1 MMVTVREDREVD
13 VCVQVRGATIATPL
27 VKWAG
32 GKRRM
37 LPLLVPF
44 VPETFGTYHE
54 PFVGGGAMFYGLRP
68 ERAVLGD
75 TNPELINTYTVVR
88 DDVDGLVLELRKH
101 HHDETHF
108 YEVRALDPSKLEP
121 VQRAARFIFLNKTC
135 FNGLYRV
142 NRAGR
147 FNVPF
152 GKYAAPLICDEPNL
166 RACST
171 ALKEVALHREP
182 FERVLDRAVAADF
195 VYFDPPYL
203 PTSAT
208 SSFTGYTQD
217 GFGLAD
223 HRRLRDVAAA
233 LKVRG
238 VHVVISN
245 SAAPAIRELYAAGFD
260 VIDVQ
265 AARSINSNGDGRGA
279 VTELVIR

>member
-1 MMVTVREDREVD
+1 MTEF
-13 VCVQVRGATIATPL
+13 
-27 VKWAG
+27 
-32 GKRRM
+32 RR
-37 LPLLVPF
+37 
-44 VPETFGTYHE
+44 
-54 PFVGGGAMFYGLRP
+54 
-68 ERAVLGD
+68 VLSD
-75 TNPELINTYTVVR
+75 L
-88 DDVDGLVLELRKH
+88 
-101 HHDETHF
+101 
-108 YEVRALDPSKLEP
+108 
-121 VQRAARFIFLNKTC
+121 
-135 FNGLYRV
+135 
-142 NRAGR
+142 
-147 FNVPF
+147 
-152 GKYAAPLICDEPNL
+152 PNL

-203 PTSAT
+203 PISAT

>member
-1 MMVTVREDREVD
+1 MMMTVRDDREVA
-13 VCVQVRGATIATPL
+13 VCVQVPVATRAAPW

-37 LPLLVPF
+37 VPVLAPF
-44 VPETFGTYHE
+44 VPKTFGTYYE

-75 TNPELINTYTVVR
+75 TNPELINAYTVVR
-88 DDVDGLVLELRKH
+88 DDVDELVAELRTH
-101 HHDETHF
+101 HHDEAHF
-108 YEVRALDPSKLEP
+108 YEVRALDPTKLGP
-121 VQRAARFIFLNKTC
+121 VERAARFIFLNKTC

-152 GKYAAPLICDEPNL
+152 GKYTAPLICDEPNL
-166 RACST
+166 HACST
-171 ALKEVALHREP
+171 MLKEVAIHRQP

-203 PTSAT
+203 PLSAT

-223 HRRLRDVAAA
+223 HRRLRDVAAM
-233 LKVRG
+233 LKARG

-245 SAAPAIRELYAAGFD
+245 SAAPAIRELSAVGFE
-260 VIDVQ
+260 VSDVQ
-265 AARSINSNGDGRGA
+265 GARSINSKGDGRGKVA
-279 VTELVIR
+279 ELIIR

>member
-1 MMVTVREDREVD
+1 MMMTVQEDREVD
-13 VCVQVRGATIATPL
+13 VCVQVPVATIATPW

-37 LPLLVPF
+37 LPVLAPF
-44 VPETFGTYHE
+44 VPKAFGTYHE

-68 ERAVLGD
+68 DRAVLGD
-75 TNPELINTYTVVR
+75 TNPELINAYTVVR
-88 DDVDGLVLELRKH
+88 DAVDDLVLELRKH
-101 HHDETHF
+101 HHDEAHF
-108 YEVRALDPSKLEP
+108 YEVRALDPGKLDP
-121 VQRAARFIFLNKTC
+121 VKRAARLIFLNATC

-152 GKYAAPLICDEPNL
+152 GKYAAPLICNEPNL

-171 ALKEVALHREP
+171 VLMDITIHQEP
-182 FERVLDRAVAADF
+182 FERVLDHAVAADF

-203 PTSAT
+203 PISAT
-208 SSFTGYTQD
+208 SSFTDYTQD

-223 HRRLRDVAAA
+223 HRRLRDVAAT
-233 LKVRG
+233 LKARG

-245 SAAPAIRELYAAGFD
+245 SAAPAIRELYAEGFD

-265 AARSINSNGDGRGA
+265 AARSINSKGDGRGKVA
-279 VTELVIR
+279 ELIIR